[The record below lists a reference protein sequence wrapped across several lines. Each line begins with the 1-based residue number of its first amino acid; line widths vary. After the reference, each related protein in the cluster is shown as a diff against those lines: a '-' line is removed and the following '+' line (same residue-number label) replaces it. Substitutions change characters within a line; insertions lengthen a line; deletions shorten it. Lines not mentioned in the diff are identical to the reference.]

1 MHTIELHDTE
11 IAVELDALEELFA
24 IPAVD
29 SDRSGFIYAY
39 RY

>member
-1 MHTIELHDTE
+1 MPTIELLDIE
-11 IAVELDALEELFA
+11 IAVELNALEELFA
-24 IPAVD
+24 IPADD